1 MITIVSG
8 TNRRD
13 SNTAKVAKLYYDYLQ
28 SKGVESTLL
37 DLVDF
42 PTDFISPDMYEPAKS
57 DSIKKLQDDIL
68 FPTTKYIMVV
78 PEYNGSIPGIF
89 KLMIDAVDI
98 KNAFYHKKAC
108 LTGVSTGRAGNLRGL
123 DTLTNMLHYI
133 KMDVFQLKIPI
144 SGFGKLMDEKGNF
157 TDQATIDLLKQQTDQ
172 FIDF

>member
-1 MITIVSG
+1 MITVISG
-8 TNRRD
+8 TNRRG
-13 SNTAKVAKLYYDYLQ
+13 SNTAKVAQVYYDYLQ
-28 SKGVESTLL
+28 SKGVESALL

-42 PTDFISPDMYEPAKS
+42 PTDFISPDMYNPEKS
-57 DSIKKLQDDIL
+57 DSIKKLQEEIL
-68 FPTTKYIMVV
+68 FPTTKYIMVT

-133 KMDVFQLKIPI
+133 KMDVLQLKIPI
-144 SGFGKLMDEKGNF
+144 SGFGKLMNDEGHF
-157 TDQATIDLLKQQTDQ
+157 TDEGTIDLLKQQTDL